1 MKVIVLLALISFSL
15 SGCILTKVVST
26 PLRLTGSV
34 VSAVP
39 IVGDGVESVIDST
52 ADAID
57 IIGVVLD

>member
-1 MKVIVLLALISFSL
+1 MKVIVLLALISLSL

>member
-1 MKVIVLLALISFSL
+1 MKIIVLFALISFSL